1 MTMSKKRNKN
11 TRKKQIKS
19 RILPKHNVS
28 SVKRT
33 NVLASLDYKITQNA
47 VDDDDIRALP
57 NEIQNKIE
65 DLYERVQV
73 SPQNTIKELLV
84 LIKAYPHIPQLYNYL
99 HIAYSYTGQNK
110 KSYKIMKDNYEQNP
124 SYLFAKLNY
133 SDYLVK
139 QGEFDKVPE
148 IYDYKF
154 NLTELYPNRDTFH
167 ETEVISFNGVI
178 GYYYAMIGEYD
189 NAKHCLNMLKALSKI
204 HMYTLRL
211 EEKLKN
217 GSQLIA

>member
-1 MTMSKKRNKN
+1 MSKKRNKN

-19 RILPKHNVS
+19 RLLPRHNVS
-28 SVKRT
+28 SVKNT

-99 HIAYSYTGQNK
+99 HIAYSYTGQKK
-110 KSYKIMKDNYEQNP
+110 KSYKIMQENYEKNP

-139 QGEFDKVPE
+139 QGEFDKVSE

-178 GYYYAMIGEYD
+178 GYYYAMIGEYE
-189 NAKHCLNMLKALSKI
+189 NAKHCLNILKALSKV